1 MIVATVLLAVI
12 PAFGALPLGDAEQHA
27 TANSVDVQTAVAT
40 VRQREVTLA
49 IARRTGVP
57 HIVGD
62 YSLSPQAGP
71 NNNSTVEQHF
81 VSVGVGVSINDLV
94 AQNGAARVAAGE
106 LLAAQRNADAAILS
120 ARENAAK
127 LYFAA
132 LQAIAIEGVRADA
145 IAGAQ
150 LDRDAANL
158 RARSGES
165 PQLDVV
171 RADVTLAQAR
181 ADLARAQA
189 DRADAVEAL
198 ASATSLNAATLGTL
212 VPSRSLVIALPD
224 ERRAVARALA
234 TRPEVSAL
242 LATIQARTAEVA
254 NARRSVIP
262 TATVQG
268 GYQRGI
274 DTGIPVQGPQVT
286 AHVELPLSSPVR
298 DQVAA
303 AQAQLDAARAQLVE
317 ERRTLALQIAS
328 AIRDARANSVA
339 AQAAQ
344 RGRDEAQRALT
355 AVEIGYREGA
365 SSSLD
370 VADARRTYEQA
381 SVDALV
387 AEYRRELAFA
397 ILEVIVP

>member
-1 MIVATVLLAVI
+1 MLAGI
-12 PAFGALPLGDAEQHA
+12 PAFAALSLADAQQRA
-27 TANSVDVQTAVAT
+27 TVNSVDVQTAIAT
-40 VRQREVTLA
+40 VRQRQATLA

-57 HIVGD
+57 HAVGD
-62 YSLSPQAGP
+62 YSLAPQANAA
-71 NNNSTVEQHF
+71 NNGTVEQHF
-81 VSVGVGVSINDLV
+81 VSVGLGVSINDLA
-94 AQNGAARVAAGE
+94 AQSGAVRVAAGE
-106 LLAAQRNADAAILS
+106 LLAAQRNADAALLS
-120 ARENAAK
+120 ARQNATK
-127 LYFAA
+127 LYFTA
-132 LQAIAIEGVRADA
+132 LQAIAVEGVRAQGV
-145 IAGAQ
+145 AGAQ

-158 RARSGES
+158 RARNGES

-198 ASATSLNAATLGTL
+198 ASAASIDAAMLGRL
-212 VPSRSLVIALPD
+212 VPSSSLIITLPD
-224 ERRAVARALA
+224 EHRAVARALA
-234 TRPEVSAL
+234 TRPEVAAL
-242 LATIQARTAEVA
+242 LATIAARTADVA
-254 NARRSVIP
+254 NARRSGIP
-262 TATVQG
+262 TATLQG
-268 GYQRGI
+268 GYQRGV

-286 AHVELPLSSPVR
+286 AHVELPLALPAG

-317 ERRTLALQIAS
+317 ERRTIALQVAS
-328 AIRDARANSVA
+328 AIRDARAESAA

-344 RGRDEAQRALT
+344 RGREEAQRALT

-387 AEYRRELAFA
+387 AEYRREAAFA
-397 ILEVIVP
+397 VLEVIAP

>member
-1 MIVATVLLAVI
+1 MLATAVFAAI
-12 PAFGALPLGDAEQHA
+12 PAFAALSLADAQQRA
-27 TANSVDVQTAVAT
+27 MINSVDVQTTVAT
-40 VRQREVTLA
+40 VRQRQATLA

-62 YSLSPQAGP
+62 YSLAPQANAA
-71 NNNSTVEQHF
+71 NNGTVEQHF
-81 VSVGVGVSINDLV
+81 ASVGVGVSINDLV
-94 AQNGAARVAAGE
+94 AQSGAVRVAASE
-106 LLAAQRNADAAILS
+106 LLAAQRNADTALFS
-120 ARENAAK
+120 ARQNAAK

-145 IAGAQ
+145 VAGAQ

-158 RARSGES
+158 RARNGES

-198 ASATSLNAATLGTL
+198 ASATSIDAAALSTL
-212 VPSRSLVIALPD
+212 VRARSLVIALPE

-242 LATIQARTAEVA
+242 LATIAARTADVA
-254 NARRSVIP
+254 NARRSGIP
-262 TATVQG
+262 TATLQG
-268 GYQRGI
+268 GYQRGV

-286 AHVELPLSSPVR
+286 AHVELPLSSPAR

-317 ERRTLALQIAS
+317 ERRTIALQVAS
-328 AIRDARANSVA
+328 AIRDARAENAA
-339 AQAAQ
+339 AQAAA

-381 SVDALV
+381 AVDALV

-397 ILEVIVP
+397 VLEVIVP

>member
-1 MIVATVLLAVI
+1 MLATAVFAAI
-12 PAFGALPLGDAEQHA
+12 PAFAALSLTDAQQRA
-27 TANSVDVQTAVAT
+27 TINSVDVQTAVAT
-40 VRQREVTLA
+40 VRQRQATLA

-62 YSLSPQAGP
+62 YSLAPQANAANTG
-71 NNNSTVEQHF
+71 TVEQHF
-81 VSVGVGVSINDLV
+81 MSVGVGVSFNDLV
-94 AQNGAARVAAGE
+94 AQSGAVRVAASE
-106 LLAAQRNADAAILS
+106 LLAAQRNADTAFFS
-120 ARENAAK
+120 ARQNAAK

-145 IAGAQ
+145 VAGAQ
-150 LDRDAANL
+150 LDRDAASL
-158 RARSGES
+158 RARNGES

-189 DRADAVEAL
+189 DRADTVEAL
-198 ASATSLNAATLGTL
+198 ASATSIDAATLGTL

-224 ERRAVARALA
+224 EHRAVARALA

-242 LATIQARTAEVA
+242 LATIAARTADVA
-254 NARRSVIP
+254 NARHSGIP
-262 TATVQG
+262 TATLQG
-268 GYQRGI
+268 GYQRGV
-274 DTGIPVQGPQVT
+274 DTGIPVQGAQVT
-286 AHVELPLSSPVR
+286 AHVELPFSSPAR

-317 ERRTLALQIAS
+317 ERRTITLQVAS
-328 AIRDARANSVA
+328 AIRDARAENAA
-339 AQAAQ
+339 AQAAA
-344 RGRDEAQRALT
+344 RGRDEARRALT

-381 SVDALV
+381 AVDALV

-397 ILEVIVP
+397 VLEVIVP

>member
-1 MIVATVLLAVI
+1 MLAGI
-12 PAFGALPLGDAEQHA
+12 PAFAALSLADAQQRA
-27 TANSVDVQTAVAT
+27 TVNSVDVQTAIAT
-40 VRQREVTLA
+40 VRQRQATLA

-57 HIVGD
+57 HAVGD
-62 YSLSPQAGP
+62 YSLAPQANAA
-71 NNNSTVEQHF
+71 NNGTVEQHF
-81 VSVGVGVSINDLV
+81 VSVGLGVSINDLA
-94 AQNGAARVAAGE
+94 AQSGAVRVAAGE
-106 LLAAQRNADAAILS
+106 LLAAQRNADAALLS
-120 ARENAAK
+120 ARQNATK
-127 LYFAA
+127 LYFTA
-132 LQAIAIEGVRADA
+132 LQAIAVEGVRAQGV
-145 IAGAQ
+145 AGAQ

-158 RARSGES
+158 RARNGES

-198 ASATSLNAATLGTL
+198 ASAASIDAAMLGRL
-212 VPSRSLVIALPD
+212 VPSSSLIITLPD
-224 ERRAVARALA
+224 EHRAVARALA
-234 TRPEVSAL
+234 TRPEVAAL
-242 LATIQARTAEVA
+242 LATIAARTADVA
-254 NARRSVIP
+254 NARRSGIP
-262 TATVQG
+262 TATLQG
-268 GYQRGI
+268 GYQRGV

-286 AHVELPLSSPVR
+286 AHVELPLALPAR

-317 ERRTLALQIAS
+317 ERRTIALQVAS
-328 AIRDARANSVA
+328 AIRDARAESAA

-344 RGRDEAQRALT
+344 RGHEEAQRALT

-387 AEYRRELAFA
+387 AEYRREAAFA
-397 ILEVIVP
+397 VLEVIAP